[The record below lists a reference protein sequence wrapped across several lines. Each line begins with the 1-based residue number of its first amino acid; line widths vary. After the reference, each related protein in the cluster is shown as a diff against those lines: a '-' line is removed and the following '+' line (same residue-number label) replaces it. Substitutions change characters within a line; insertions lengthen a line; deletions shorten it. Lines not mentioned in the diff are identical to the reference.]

1 MGRRP
6 HRVEA
11 MSAASVPVEG
21 AATIGAGARAPKHVA
36 IIMDGNGRWAK
47 ARGLPRTAGHREGV
61 EAARRAVEAARDLN
75 LEYLTLYSFS
85 TENWRRPAGEVR
97 DLMGLLKQF
106 IVDDLPRL
114 KKEGVCVRI
123 IGDKEN
129 LTPDIKALVRRAES
143 ETQENTKFTLQ
154 IAFNYGGRDE
164 IVRAARAAAEA
175 VRKGDLKPQDID
187 EATFGGFL
195 DTGAAPEPDLVIRT
209 SGEKR
214 TSNFL
219 IWQAAYAEYVF
230 VDTLWPDFNADILAE
245 AIEEYCGRERRY
257 GGVGGLAG

>member
-1 MGRRP
+1 MKP
-6 HRVEA
+6 SPA
-11 MSAASVPVEG
+11 SAAGEAAPAGEASAPV
-21 AATIGAGARAPKHVA
+21 HVA

-61 EAARRAVEAARDLN
+61 EAARRSLEAARDLG
-75 LEYLTLYSFS
+75 LKYLTLYSFS
-85 TENWRRPAGEVR
+85 TENWRRPVGEVR

-114 KKEGVCVRI
+114 KKEGVQVRI
-123 IGDKEN
+123 LGDKNN
-129 LTPDIKALVRRAES
+129 LSPDIKALAKRAES
-143 ETQENTKFTLQ
+143 ETEGNEKFHLQ

-175 VRKGDLKPQDID
+175 VKSGALKPEDITED
-187 EATFGGFL
+187 AFRLFL
-195 DTGAAPEPDLVIRT
+195 DTGDAPDPDLVIRT

-230 VDTLWPDFNADILAE
+230 VDALWPDFTAETLAE
-245 AIEEYCGRERRY
+245 AIREYCGRERRY
-257 GGVGGLAG
+257 GGVGGPTG

>member
-1 MGRRP
+1 MT
-6 HRVEA
+6 A
-11 MSAASVPVEG
+11 SAAPSEKTQS
-21 AATIGAGARAPKHVA
+21 AAPAARAPRHVA

-61 EAARRAVEAARDLN
+61 EAARRAVEAARDLG
-75 LEYLTLYSFS
+75 LRSLTLYSFS

-114 KKEGVCVRI
+114 KEEGVRVRI
-123 IGDKEN
+123 VGDKEN
-129 LTPDIKALVRRAES
+129 LSPDIKGLARRAES
-143 ETQENTKFTLQ
+143 ETRENTAFTLQ

-164 IVRAARAAAEA
+164 VARAARAAARA
-175 VRKGDLKPQDID
+175 VAEGALKADDID
-187 EATFGGFL
+187 EATFARFL
-195 DTGAAPEPDLVIRT
+195 DTNETPDPDLVIRT

-230 VDTLWPDFNADILAE
+230 VDILWPDFNAEIFKA
-245 AIEEYCGRERRY
+245 AIEEYCSRERRY
-257 GGVGGLAG
+257 GGVGGAG